1 MDAASLDCILCGIAY
16 PVDHFDRACSSC
28 LARGHAAN
36 LSVGYV
42 AGPAPD
48 RDALPSHPASMWRY
62 ADMLPLAAGEAVS
75 LGEGAT
81 PLVRIEWT
89 DGMEVEVKDETRN
102 PTWSFKDRLASVAV
116 SWARRSGAAVIAT
129 SSSGNAG
136 AAAAAYAARAG
147 LACVVL
153 TFRGTAGPM
162 IDQIRAAGAMVLECA
177 AKDDRWIIL
186 EKAVRAFGWFPTA
199 PFFGPTV
206 GSNPIGIE
214 GYKTLAY
221 EIAEQ
226 RGWQVP
232 DWCVLP
238 VCYGDA
244 LFGLWKG
251 FEEMRRW
258 GWTTAVPR
266 LVAAEISGSLAAA
279 MAGGGP
285 MPPAVVRNAGSVAV
299 SIDAPR
305 STAQAVAALRRTDG
319 VALTLDDAA
328 ILEARARLARR
339 TGMFLEASSAAAFA
353 AIDRLCGA
361 GTIARGQSVV
371 AVATASGL
379 KDIGA
384 APDAASPL
392 PSVAPDL
399 DSLVLALREAYGF
412 DV

>member
-1 MDAASLDCILCGIAY
+1 MDAQSLDCILCGTTY
-16 PVDHFDRACSSC
+16 PIDHFERACPSC

-36 LSVGYV
+36 LSVGYG

-48 RDALPSHPASMWRY
+48 RDALPLRPAGLWRY

-81 PLVRIEWT
+81 PLVSIEWT
-89 DGMEVEVKDETRN
+89 GGMTVEVKDETRN

-147 LACVVL
+147 LACVML
-153 TFRGTAGPM
+153 TFRGAAGPM
-162 IDQIRAAGAMVLECA
+162 IGQARATGAMVLECA
-177 AKDDRWIIL
+177 TRDDRWTIL
-186 EKAVRAFGWFPTA
+186 RKAVRAFGWFPTA

-258 GWTTAVPR
+258 GWTAAIPR
-266 LVAAEISGSLAAA
+266 LAAAEVSGSLAAA
-279 MAGGGP
+279 MADGAP
-285 MPPAVVRNAGSVAV
+285 MPPAMTRDAGSVAV
-299 SIDAPR
+299 SIDTPR
-305 STAQAVAALRRTDG
+305 STAQAVHALRHADG
-319 VALTLDDAA
+319 VAVALEDAA

-339 TGMFLEASSAAAFA
+339 TGMFLETSSAAAFA
-353 AIDRLCGA
+353 AIDRLRGA
-361 GTIARGQSVV
+361 GAMTKDQSVV
-371 AVATASGL
+371 ALATASGL
-379 KDIGA
+379 KDVRV
-384 APDAASPL
+384 APDGAPAA
-392 PSVAPDL
+392 PSVAPGL
-399 DSLVLALREAYGF
+399 DSLAQVLRETYGF

>member
-1 MDAASLDCILCGIAY
+1 MDAASLGCILCGAAY
-16 PVDHFDRACSSC
+16 PMDHFARACPSC
-28 LARGHAAN
+28 WARGHAAN
-36 LSVGYV
+36 LTVRYG

-48 RDALPSHPASMWRY
+48 RNTLPDHPAGLWRY
-62 ADMLPLAAGEAVS
+62 VDMLPLGAGEAVS

-81 PLVRIEWT
+81 PLVPIEWT
-89 DGMEVEVKDETRN
+89 GGMEVAVKDETRN

-147 LACVVL
+147 LACVMV
-153 TFRGTAGPM
+153 TFRGAAGPM
-162 IDQIRAAGAMVLECA
+162 IAQARAAGAMVLECA
-177 AKDDRWIIL
+177 TRDDRWTVL
-186 EKAVRAFGWFPTA
+186 EKAVRALGWFPTA

-206 GSNPIGIE
+206 GSNPIGIA
-214 GYKTLAY
+214 GYKTVAY

-258 GWTTAVPR
+258 GWTEAVPR
-266 LVAAEISGSLAAA
+266 LAAAEVSGSLAAA
-279 MAGGGP
+279 MASTAP
-285 MPPAVVRNAGSVAV
+285 MPPAMLRNAGSVAV

-305 STAQAVAALRRTDG
+305 STVQAVCALRRTQG
-319 VALTLDDAA
+319 VAVALQDAA
-328 ILEARARLARR
+328 ILEARARLARH

-353 AIDRLCGA
+353 AIDRLRDTGA
-361 GTIARGQSVV
+361 ITRGQSVV

-379 KDIGA
+379 KDVGI
-384 APDAASPL
+384 APERVPP
-392 PSVAPDL
+392 PSVVPDL
-399 DSLVLALREAYGF
+399 DSLARTLREAYGF